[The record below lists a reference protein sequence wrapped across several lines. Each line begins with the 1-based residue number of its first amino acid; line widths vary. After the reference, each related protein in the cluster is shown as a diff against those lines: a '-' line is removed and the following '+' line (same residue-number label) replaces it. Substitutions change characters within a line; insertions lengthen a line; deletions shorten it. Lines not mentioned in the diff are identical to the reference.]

1 MLYFLCIR
9 AGSNLKLVAGPEGGD
24 RDSTAESERPRDSEP
39 NPDLSAAATVGLGTG
54 EH

>member
-9 AGSNLKLVAGPEGGD
+9 TGSNFKLVAGPEGGD
-24 RDSTAESERPRDSEP
+24 RDSTAESERPGDSEP
-39 NPDLSAAATVGLGTG
+39 NPDLGATATAGFGTG